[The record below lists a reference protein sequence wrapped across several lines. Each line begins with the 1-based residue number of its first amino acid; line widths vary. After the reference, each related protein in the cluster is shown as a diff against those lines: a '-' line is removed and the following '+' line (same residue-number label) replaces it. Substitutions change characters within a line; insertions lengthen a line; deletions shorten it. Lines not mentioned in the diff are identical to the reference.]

1 MLQPR
6 TLSLIQEGR
15 AHLICGVAFVAF
27 FILCTHVREPCASA
41 GYARGVIA
49 GPACYVS
56 MLDGMHCVCLP
67 LAEHVAD
74 CVFLVLSYSQA
85 SHQEL
90 LHWMRVEGD
99 VTSRLFCK

>member
-1 MLQPR
+1 
-6 TLSLIQEGR
+6 
-15 AHLICGVAFVAF
+15 
-27 FILCTHVREPCASA
+27 
-41 GYARGVIA
+41 
-49 GPACYVS
+49 